1 MDIRTFFVTQDRE
14 KSTDS
19 VEESVAQESTDSI
32 VGAAA
37 QEPTDSVTNYLCML
51 LSPPPPPPPPT
62 LRTAVHANGSF
73 INYIYIPSQ

>member
-1 MDIRTFFVTQDRE
+1 MDIRAFFVTQDRE

-19 VEESVAQESTDSI
+19 VKEAVAQESTDSVKEAAAQESTDSV

-51 LSPPPPPPPPT
+51 LPPPSNPPYCC
-62 LRTAVHANGSF
+62 AC
-73 INYIYIPSQ
+73 QW